1 MLKTQKLFTTGAGR
15 YGLRGLQAGLPSQ
28 TQAYANYSSAA
39 PSPNSQPYNTKPVIK
54 EFATSEQVKP
64 FQQELDTFIEYLTT
78 PKALKVLLYRPK
90 NKQRIV
96 EFDLKDPVTGK
107 LLDQRPPFTPISTKV
122 LTNFLLNAQNKT
134 DIQWVMYQL
143 KRLKPK
149 HKMFWYNYLNSEH
162 FALLSY
168 LSLLKTNQHSEVA
181 YFFSKNLGS
190 SSSFV
195 HAKLGSVYDIE
206 NYFNCAVSIKL
217 LKKHLFHKSIP
228 SKNAMNIKIQHYYDN
243 VLNKAETDKTGL
255 AKVLVNQLTQ
265 GSHPILGEL
274 KSNIN
279 LPALPQSTQEI
290 DALPLNKFVNF
301 VNQHPLTYISTR
313 ILELVGNKTPEVL
326 QFNKDFKLSLEK
338 SQKPDIFDDLFA
350 QYKECIANEK
360 DKRQEAH
367 LELVASRK
375 AQKNAVNSEAAGE
388 ISSEATA

>member
-1 MLKTQKLFTTGAGR
+1 MLKTQKFVVNGAAK
-15 YGLRGLQAGLPSQ
+15 YGFRGLQARITFP
-28 TQAYANYSSAA
+28 TQAFANYSSAA
-39 PSPNSQPYNTKPVIK
+39 PSANSQPYNTKPAIK

-78 PKALKVLLYRPK
+78 PRSLKVLLYRPK

-96 EFDLKDPVTGK
+96 ELDLKDPVTGK
-107 LLDQRPPFTPISTKV
+107 LLEQRPPFTPISTKV
-122 LTNFLLNAQNKT
+122 LSKFLLNAQNKT
-134 DIQWVMYQL
+134 DIEWVMYQL

-149 HKMFWYNYLNSEH
+149 HRMFWYNYLNSEH

-168 LSLLKTNQHSEVA
+168 LSLFKTNQHSEVA
-181 YFFSKNLGS
+181 YFFSKNLGPE
-190 SSSFV
+190 SSFV
-195 HAKLGSVYDIE
+195 HEKLGSVYDIE

-228 SKNAMNIKIQHYYDN
+228 SKNAMNIKVQHYYDN

-255 AKVLVNQLTQ
+255 ARVLVDQLTQ
-265 GSHPILGEL
+265 GSHPILNEL

-290 DALPLNKFVNF
+290 DSLVLSKFLNF
-301 VNQHPLTYISTR
+301 VNEHQLTYISTR
-313 ILELVGNKTPEVL
+313 ILELAGNKTPEVL
-326 QFNKDFKLSLEK
+326 QFNKDFKLALEK
-338 SQKPDIFDDLFA
+338 SQKPDFFDSLFA
-350 QYKECIANEK
+350 EYKGCIKSEK

-367 LELVASRK
+367 LKLVAARK

-388 ISSEATA
+388 VSSEATA